1 MKYLLTVY
9 VPEESGGYKN
19 IVMECSGEYPTREEI
34 SRATHYTKKERVNGE
49 DHIFDYNYVVISMHR
64 IL

>member
-9 VPEESGGYKN
+9 IPDGHGGYKN
-19 IVMECSGEYPTREEI
+19 IVIKCRGEYPTMEEI
-34 SRATHYTKKERVNGE
+34 STATHYTKRERVNGE
-49 DHIFDYNYVVISMHR
+49 YHVFDYNYVVISMHR